1 MLTRK
6 MRVSVV
12 GSLLFSRFTAYLSP
26 FSLVPFCNTE
36 VSVLFDME
44 NSEQLFV
51 ARVPK
56 NITDLSLIS
65 NVKCVVPFY
74 VLTRAIIAGLTS

>member
-1 MLTRK
+1 

-36 VSVLFDME
+36 ISELFDME

-56 NITDLSLIS
+56 NATELSLIS
-65 NVKCVVPFY
+65 NVKCVVPF
-74 VLTRAIIAGLTS
+74 TS

>member
-36 VSVLFDME
+36 ISEFFDMA
-44 NSEQLFV
+44 NF
-51 ARVPK
+51 
-56 NITDLSLIS
+56 
-65 NVKCVVPFY
+65 
-74 VLTRAIIAGLTS
+74 

>member
-26 FSLVPFCNTE
+26 FSLVSFCNTE
-36 VSVLFDME
+36 ISELFDME

-56 NITDLSLIS
+56 NITELSLIS
-65 NVKCVVPFY
+65 NVKCVVPF
-74 VLTRAIIAGLTS
+74 TF

>member
-36 VSVLFDME
+36 VSVLFDMA
-44 NSEQLFV
+44 NF
-51 ARVPK
+51 
-56 NITDLSLIS
+56 
-65 NVKCVVPFY
+65 
-74 VLTRAIIAGLTS
+74 

>member
-12 GSLLFSRFTAYLSP
+12 GSLLFSRFTAYIPP
-26 FSLVPFCNTE
+26 FSLVSFCNTE
-36 VSVLFDME
+36 VSEFLDME

-65 NVKCVVPFY
+65 NVKCVVPFRFY
-74 VLTRAIIAGLTS
+74 PEP

>member
-1 MLTRK
+1 

-26 FSLVPFCNTE
+26 FSLVSFCNTE
-36 VSVLFDME
+36 VSEFLDME

-56 NITDLSLIS
+56 ILRNYCRP
-65 NVKCVVPFY
+65 VKRRNAIFS
-74 VLTRAIIAGLTS
+74 VLNPL